1 MIEINRLKLTH
12 RLDHRI
18 LIDDL
23 SLTIN
28 DNDKIAIIGEEG
40 NGKSTLLKVIHDKS
54 LVSDYIDIEG
64 HVNKLGHKTAYLPQE
79 LPNEYKEMSVI
90 EYFMRLDDFFSINP
104 KTLIKITS
112 DFSLDKNIYYSD
124 RKLKTFSGGE
134 LIKIEMAYLL
144 LEEADVLLLDE
155 PSNDLDIS
163 TLEFL
168 ERFINDFNG
177 PIIYISHDETLI
189 QNTANKILHI
199 EQIRRKTTPRHT
211 IYKGDYMSYIDQRNR
226 SFIIQDKNAAKERS
240 EFAKKEARYQKIYE
254 RVNHELNTVS
264 RQDAHGGY
272 LLKKK
277 MHAVKSYEK
286 RLDKEKDEL
295 TSFHDEEKAIMIY
308 LEDVYIPNSK
318 KVIDIDIDELKVQ
331 DRILAKD
338 IHLELYGPKKIAII
352 AKNGTGKT
360 TLLKYIKDYIAK
372 DLKVSYMPQ
381 NYTDMMDL
389 DMKVTDFIK
398 KDPTKD
404 ELSKIMTLLGS
415 IKFKDD
421 EMLHRIGDLSG
432 GQKAKLFFIKMI
444 YDQSQVLILDEPTR
458 NFSPLSNPVIRKIL
472 KDYKGAIII
481 VSHDRLLLNEV
492 PDQIYELTSIGLKP
506 IDKV

>member
-12 RLDHRI
+12 RRDHRV

-28 DNDKIAIIGEEG
+28 NNDKIAVIGEEG
-40 NGKSTLLKVIHDKS
+40 NGKSTLLKVIHDRA

-64 HVNKLGHKTAYLPQE
+64 HVNKLNHKTAYLMQE
-79 LPNEYKEMSVI
+79 LTEDLRKLSCM
-90 EYFMRLDDFFSINP
+90 EYFMRLDDFFSVNP
-104 KTLIKITS
+104 KILAKIAD
-112 DFSLDKNIYYSD
+112 DFMIDKEIYYSD
-124 RKLKTFSGGE
+124 RKLSTFSGGE

-177 PIIYISHDETLI
+177 AIVYISHDETLI

-199 EQIRRKTTPRHT
+199 EQIRRKTTPRCT
-211 IYKGDYMSYIDQRNR
+211 LYKGDYASYIDQRER
-226 SFIIQDKNAAKERS
+226 SFITQDKNAAKERS
-240 EFAKKEARYQKIYE
+240 EYAKKQARYQKIYE
-254 RVNHELNTVS
+254 RVNHELNTIS
-264 RQDAHGGY
+264 RQDPHGGF

-286 RLDKEKDEL
+286 RLDREKDDM
-295 TSFHDEEKAIMIY
+295 TAFHDEEKAIMID
-308 LEDVYIPNSK
+308 LEDVFIPAGK
-318 KVIDIDIDELKVQ
+318 KIIDIDIPLLKAG
-331 DRILAKD
+331 DKILAEN
-338 IHLELYGPKKIAII
+338 IHFELYGPGKIAII
-352 AKNGTGKT
+352 ANNGTGKT
-360 TLLKYIKDYIAK
+360 TFLKYIKDYIAK
-372 DLKVSYMPQ
+372 DLNVAYMPQ
-381 NYTDMMDL
+381 NYSEMMDP
-389 DMKVTDFIK
+389 DIKVIDFIK
-398 KDPTKD
+398 KDRTKD
-404 ELSKIMTLLGS
+404 DLSKIMTLLGS

-421 EMLHRIGDLSG
+421 EMLHKLSDLSG

-444 YDQSQVLILDEPTR
+444 YEKSEVLILDEPTR
-458 NFSPLSNPVIRKIL
+458 NFSPLSNPVIRQIL
-472 KDYKGAIII
+472 HNFKGAIIL
-481 VSHDRLLLNEV
+481 VTHDRLLLEEV
-492 PDQIYELTSIGLKP
+492 PDVIYELSYTGLKR